1 MWFLL
6 SINNK
11 EDFKKIVDTF
21 KKDDTWYIEVGTS
34 GGRIWNQWQSWL
46 CRAGWSEWFC
56 GNLDGAYFTS
66 SSVARGSKGVR
77 MEEGVREDLGEIDS
91 KETVN
96 SGIWGLDVKTFSKD
110 MFRVWC
116 GFCETRI
123 SLLSC
128 AVLFKCIYIL
138 SGVYFAVHM

>member
-1 MWFLL
+1 MMM
-6 SINNK
+6 
-11 EDFKKIVDTF
+11 VV
-21 KKDDTWYIEVGTS
+21 EVGIS
-34 GGRIWNQWQSWL
+34 
-46 CRAGWSEWFC
+46 
-56 GNLDGAYFTS
+56 
-66 SSVARGSKGVR
+66 
-77 MEEGVREDLGEIDS
+77 EDLVEVESAVVFQG
-91 KETVN
+91 TVA
-96 SGIWGLDVKTFSKD
+96 SDVQGQDMETFSKD